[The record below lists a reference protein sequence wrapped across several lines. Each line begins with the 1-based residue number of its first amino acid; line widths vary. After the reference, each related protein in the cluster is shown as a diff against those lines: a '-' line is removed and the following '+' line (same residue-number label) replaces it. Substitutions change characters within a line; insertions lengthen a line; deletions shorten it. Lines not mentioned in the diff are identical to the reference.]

1 MIVRNDDVA
10 YDTKLSEIETFCN
23 ICDKHGFKIMQCITP
38 KGFVKPIDSKM
49 TNEEI
54 REVAGNSMFKENRE
68 VYDYLKG
75 RDDLIA
81 VHGFYH
87 EHRPTVEDISRG
99 EIQLIEW
106 GFSPTYYVPPFN
118 EETAGYQGLTV
129 SAKTQRLEDY
139 HKGGIPTDEICY
151 LHSWRYDNA
160 WYRFEDLDRTLER
173 IANARGQ

>member
-1 MIVRNDDVA
+1 MMKIVRNDDVA
-10 YDTKLSEIETFCN
+10 LDSKLSEIETFCN

-38 KGFVKPIDSKM
+38 MGRIQKVDSKM
-49 TNEEI
+49 DNTAI
-54 REVAGNSMFKENRE
+54 RELTGDIPFIENKE
-68 VYDYLKG
+68 VYDYLRNRG
-75 RDDLIA
+75 DIIA

-99 EIQLIEW
+99 EIQLIDW
-106 GFSPTYYVPPFN
+106 GFSPSYYVPPFN
-118 EETAGYQGLTV
+118 EETVGYHGLTV

-139 HKGGIPTDEICY
+139 HKEGVPTDEICY

-173 IANARGQ
+173 IANA